1 MPFSRKWGRHQ
12 NARHTGSS
20 DVESQPP
27 RQSPL
32 AGRQHPALG
41 ATKTGY
47 LDEKL
52 PAGRYHLC
60 PLLTTSIIDQGS
72 DT

>member
-1 MPFSRKWGRHQ
+1 MPFSRKW
-12 NARHTGSS
+12 APPEYSHTGGSN
-20 DVESQPP
+20 VESQPP
-27 RQSPL
+27 RPPPL
-32 AGRQHPALG
+32 AERQQPAFG